1 MKVIVVSIAVFLLC
15 TDNAFCQRFSQFY
28 TNPLVNN
35 PASTGM
41 FNQTYRYGGSFK
53 SEESRGAIQSAFSIE
68 GKFFSSIIPANDGFA
83 IGLVGHL
90 DKNKN
95 DGVVNTNY
103 FLSIAYNKALDDDGN
118 HILSAG
124 FQPAL
129 SRKKINRPLIIFP
142 DQMNNWLNSG
152 YTFHDFFP
160 STNVDF
166 TYLDMN
172 VGIAYQ
178 GLIGKTRFGVG
189 TAVKHINN
197 PSKSFNGGN
206 FILKRSFVHHLS
218 VQRELQNEN
227 VFYSA
232 LLVEHSGSSIDWS
245 SVGLTYQKKVK
256 NNISISGGT
265 WVVYDKMRGYSIRP
279 EIGLS
284 LRKFNLNFSFEISFT
299 QKNPNQGS
307 VFEASFNDLQANSR
321 THFLENRFIKF

>member
-1 MKVIVVSIAVFLLC
+1 MKVIVISIAVFLLS
-15 TDNAFCQRFSQFY
+15 TNNVFCQRFSQFY
-28 TNPLVNN
+28 ANPILNN

-41 FNQTYRYGGSFK
+41 FNQTYRYGGVFK
-53 SEESRGAIQSAFSIE
+53 NEESRNAIQSAFSIE
-68 GKFFSSIIPANDGFA
+68 GKFLSSIIPENDVFA
-83 IGLVGHL
+83 VGLVGHL

-95 DGVVNTNY
+95 DGIVNTNY
-103 FLSIAYNKALDDDGN
+103 FLSIAYSKALDDEGN

-129 SRKKINRPLIIFP
+129 SRKKINRPQLIFA

-178 GLIGKTRFGVG
+178 GQIGKTRFGVG

-197 PSKSFNGGN
+197 PTKSFNGGN
-206 FILKRSFVHHLS
+206 FILQRSFVHHLS
-218 VQRELQNEN
+218 MQKELQKEN

-232 LLVEHSGSSIDWS
+232 FLVEHSGGSILWS
-245 SVGLTYQKKVK
+245 SVGGIYQKKIK
-256 NNISISGGT
+256 NIVSIKGGA
-265 WVVYDKMRGYSIRP
+265 WFVFDKLRGYSFRP
-279 EIGLS
+279 EIGFS
-284 LRKFNLNFSFEISFT
+284 LRRLNFNFSFEIPFT
-299 QKNPNQGS
+299 HKNPNQGS
-307 VFEASFNDLQANSR
+307 VFEAAFSDLQANSR